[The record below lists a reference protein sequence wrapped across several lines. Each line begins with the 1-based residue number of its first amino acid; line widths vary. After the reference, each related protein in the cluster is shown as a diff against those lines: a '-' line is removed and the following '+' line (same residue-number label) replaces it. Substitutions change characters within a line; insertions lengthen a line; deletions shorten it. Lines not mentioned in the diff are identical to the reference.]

1 MPENAFFFK
10 WVFSEPPDEIK
21 NKINVTFNLYQICNI
36 QFIPLQMLCDLFI
49 FLGRKNQT
57 DDAEMSKI
65 TKTNVWN
72 MTHLNNLI
80 YIWSF

>member
-1 MPENAFFFK
+1 MLFFFK

-36 QFIPLQMLCDLFI
+36 QFIPLQMLCDLLI
-49 FLGRKNQT
+49 FFR
-57 DDAEMSKI
+57 EEKI
-65 TKTNVWN
+65 KLMTQKCQKLTKTNVWN